1 MTTYPAY
8 AAPKTNGLAIAA
20 FVLSL
25 LGFALLPVIFGHIAL
40 GQIKTTGAPGR
51 GIALAGLIVGY
62 AYIAF
67 TLIFI
72 VIYAIIA
79 LVVVGA
85 GAGSVYN

>member
-40 GQIKTTGAPGR
+40 GQIKRSGDTGTGFA
-51 GIALAGLIVGY
+51 IAGLIIGY
-62 AYIAF
+62 LTVAAY
-67 TLIFI
+67 
-72 VIYAIIA
+72 VILA
-79 LVVVGA
+79 LVVIIPLIAVAASGGFA
-85 GAGSVYN
+85 